1 MAEARANYHLKE
13 DIRAY
18 WSARA
23 ASFDLS
29 PGHGIRS
36 DAERQAWQ
44 ALIGGMLGGARGGRV
59 LELASGTGEVTRLL
73 LDLGCDV
80 TGLDLSDAMLDRAR
94 AKLAGRPR
102 LRLHLGDAEY
112 TREPDCAYDA
122 VVCRHLVWT
131 LVDPRAALA
140 DWHRVLRPGGRL
152 VIVDGDW
159 VRVSRL
165 GRWRA
170 RLAWLM
176 DRLAGRAD
184 IPIDW
189 VAHAA
194 IMQGV
199 HFRGGLTA
207 GLLTPLLAEAGF
219 TEIRTAGLD
228 RVRRAQRRGG
238 TLAERVRTGMYDS
251 FALAATRT

>member
-1 MAEARANYHLKE
+1 MGDARANYHLKE

-18 WSARA
+18 WTARA
-23 ASFDLS
+23 ASFDRS
-29 PGHGIRS
+29 PGHGIQT
-36 DAERQAWQ
+36 DAERHAWM
-44 ALIGGMLGGARGGRV
+44 ALLGGLLGGARGGRV

-73 LDLGCDV
+73 LELGCDV

-112 TREPDCAYDA
+112 TREPSGTYDA

-165 GRWRA
+165 GRLRASLA
-170 RLAWLM
+170 RLL
-176 DRLAGRAD
+176 DRLAGRAE
-184 IPIDW
+184 IPVDW
-189 VAHAA
+189 AAHAA

-199 HFRGGLTA
+199 HFRDGLTA
-207 GLLTPLLAEAGF
+207 KDLAPLLAEAGF
-219 TEIRTAGLD
+219 TGIRATGLD
-228 RVRRAQRRGG
+228 RVRHAQRRGA

-251 FALAATRT
+251 FALAATRA